1 MFLGLSGAQDYVVLF
16 TVITAAVTV
25 LAIVL
30 SIPITDIVWKY
41 APYAY
46 PMPRAKAV
54 EAECFE
60 RDDIE
65 EMVEGDLRD
74 VIAKVEARV
83 EPETVRKLLDEKD
96 PKPLELELKR
106 DAVRSLLEVAES
118 SPEGTDEV
126 VRALTAKYE
135 LEDVKAVIRAHH
147 AGVEPKNL
155 VDEPVL
161 LPSSVWHDIKR
172 AATLAEVIDLLQ
184 GTPYDDGSL
193 EEAFREYEDTGNL
206 FVLESALDRAY
217 YSYLWDVVVTEKAK
231 EELFPVLGIE
241 VDLYNVE
248 VAIRGIFLGLTPEER
263 ERAMA
268 DGGWELLEWRKRELA
283 QAEDVTDVVETLSG
297 TSLGPFLEEAREE
310 YMEEKDPRA
319 FDKAL
324 RKARYE
330 LVSEILETDLIGAPA
345 VVSAVYA
352 KQKDV
357 DNVVSIV
364 NAKLAGVEP
373 LVVL

>member
-1 MFLGLSGAQDYVVLF
+1 MFLGLSGTQDYVILF
-16 TVITAAVTV
+16 TVVAAAVTV

-30 SIPITDIVWKY
+30 SIPITDVVWKY

-54 EAECFE
+54 EAECFD

-65 EMVEGDLRD
+65 EMMEGDLRD
-74 VIAKVEARV
+74 IVAKVEARV
-83 EPETVRKLLDEKD
+83 EPETVRKLLDEGD
-96 PKPLELELKR
+96 PRPLEIELKR
-106 DAVRSLLEVAES
+106 DAVRSLLKVAES
-118 SPEGTDEV
+118 SPEGTAEV
-126 VRALTAKYE
+126 VRALTARYE

-147 AGVEPKNL
+147 AGVEPEDL

-161 LPSSVWHDIKR
+161 LPKEVWHEVKR
-172 AATLAEVIDLLQ
+172 AATLAEVVDLLK
-184 GTPYDDGSL
+184 GTPYDDGGL
-193 EEAFREYEDTGNL
+193 ENAFSEYEETGNL

-217 YSYLWDVVVTEKAK
+217 YSYLWDLVVTEKAE
-231 EELFPVLGIE
+231 EELFPILGLE
-241 VDLYNVE
+241 VDIYNVE
-248 VAIRGIFLGLTPEER
+248 VALRGIFLGLAPEEK

-268 DGGWELLEWRKRELA
+268 DGGWELLDWRKRELA
-283 QAEDVTDVVETLSG
+283 QAEDVTDVVESLSG
-297 TSLGPFLEEAREE
+297 TSLAPYLEEAREE
-310 YMEEKDPRA
+310 YASEGDPRA

-345 VVSAVYA
+345 VVSSVYA

-357 DNVVSIV
+357 DNVVSLV

-373 LVVL
+373 LVVF